1 MAITEQEREQER
13 IAAIHRKRDV
23 LRAQL
28 ERVDRV
34 MKTLPTPGL
43 NNQAALLNYQ
53 LKILGDNNS
62 FL

>member
-13 IAAIHRKRDV
+13 IAAIHRERNVPK
-23 LRAQL
+23 AKL
-28 ERVDRV
+28 ERIDQI
-34 MKTLPTPGL
+34 MKTLPIRGL
-43 NNQAALLNYQ
+43 SNQAALLNYQ